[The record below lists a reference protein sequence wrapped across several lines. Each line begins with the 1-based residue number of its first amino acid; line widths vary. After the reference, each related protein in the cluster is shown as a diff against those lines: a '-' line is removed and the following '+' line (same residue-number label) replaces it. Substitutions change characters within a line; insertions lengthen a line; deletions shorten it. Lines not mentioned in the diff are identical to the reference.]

1 MTYNVY
7 DMGNMGVKRSVRTSV
22 IIPPTSILP
31 RSLFCTLKFEF
42 TKKYVLPLITSLVL
56 AIAGVYCIN
65 LDTYFKLDVPTNSIQ
80 VTNNIKCKE
89 FFHVLLLKV
98 SIDLDVLQIFEV
110 FYIKFPVSF
119 SMHFGNRYEN
129 VNPI

>member
-1 MTYNVY
+1 MT
-7 DMGNMGVKRSVRTSV
+7 MFL
-22 IIPPTSILP
+22 ISIL
-31 RSLFCTLKFEF
+31 F
-42 TKKYVLPLITSLVL
+42 TCDVVVLSSNNITGSGNYKC
-56 AIAGVYCIN
+56 ADVYCIN